1 MLTRLTQAGL
11 RWPTA
16 FSLLGVLVLAGLG
29 TWQLERKQWK
39 EALIAKIAARS
50 GATPV
55 PLAEAEAQMCG
66 GADIEYLHVAAS
78 GHFHHDK
85 ERYLYA
91 PGASGPGWHVYTP
104 LEVALQ
110 RIVWVN
116 RGFIPDA
123 NKPPATRRAGLL
135 AGEVMLTGLVRAHLA
150 QGVFQP
156 DNEPAANLWYW
167 ADVAAMSASAA
178 PGAATLPFAID
189 ADRQPEVPGGLPRGG
204 ATRLALPNHHL
215 EYALTWYALGIV
227 LISVYLALV
236 AGRLRAA
243 SSAG

>member
-16 FSLLGVLVLAGLG
+16 LSLFGVLVLAGLG

-50 GATPV
+50 GANPV
-55 PLAEAEAQMCG
+55 PLAEAEALMRG
-66 GADIEYLHVAAS
+66 GADIAYLHVAAQ
-78 GHFHHDK
+78 GRFHHDK

-91 PGASGPGWHVYTP
+91 PGSSGLGWHVYTP
-104 LEVALQ
+104 FEVAPQ

-116 RGFIPDA
+116 RGFVPDA

-135 AGEVMLTGLVRAHLA
+135 AGEVLLTGLVRAHLA

-167 ADVAAMSASAA
+167 ADVAAMSASAL

-189 ADRQPEVPGGLPRGG
+189 VDRQPEVPGGLPRGG
-204 ATRLALPNHHL
+204 VTRLALPNHHL
-215 EYALTWYALGIV
+215 EYALTWYALGAV
-227 LISVYLALV
+227 LISVYLALA
-236 AGRLRAA
+236 AGRLRAG
-243 SSAG
+243 SSAS